1 MKKIFVLLVILL
13 TVLSAQAKDHNVVI
27 KGDFGQS
34 GSHTE
39 VFVEG
44 DDGSADTISVV
55 PASDVTTICVV
66 IKDVEG
72 NVVER
77 YNISAKLDN
86 ALIINSPLLPDGY
99 ILEIRDDKE
108 IVYRTR
114 ERVL

>member
-1 MKKIFVLLVILL
+1 MKKIFVLLAILL

-77 YNISAKLDN
+77 QEISAFDKNL
-86 ALIINSPLLPDGY
+86 LTITSPLLLDGY
-99 ILEIRDDKE
+99 YIE
-108 IVYRTR
+108 IVDDYEVIYRSF
-114 ERVL
+114 EVE

>member
-77 YNISAKLDN
+77 QEISAFDKNLLTI
-86 ALIINSPLLPDGY
+86 ASPLLADGY
-99 ILEIRDDKE
+99 FLEICDDKE
-108 IVYRTR
+108 IVYKRY
-114 ERVL
+114 EIE